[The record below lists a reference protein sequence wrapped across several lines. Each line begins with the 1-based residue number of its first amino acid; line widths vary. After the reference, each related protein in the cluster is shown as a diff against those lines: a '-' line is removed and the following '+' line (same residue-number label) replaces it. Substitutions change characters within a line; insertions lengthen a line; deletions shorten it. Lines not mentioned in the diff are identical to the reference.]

1 MQSIRCLIEWYD
13 PLVDGPTGDDIL
25 AGLNDAQR
33 SAVTH
38 GDGALL
44 ILAGPGSGK
53 TRVITHRIAWLIR
66 ERRLAPWNILAVTFT
81 NKAAR
86 EMRER
91 AAGLVGEDG
100 LLLHMGTFHAMC
112 ARWLRIDGEAVGVSR
127 EFTVYDEDDQLGVIK
142 RVLEELR
149 LDPRQFAPRSVLA
162 RISAHKSELVAPETA
177 LSRARTYPEEV
188 AARAYALYE
197 AALRRA
203 MALDFDD
210 LLLRAIGLLQIPE
223 LREKWAG
230 RYRHVLVDE
239 FQDTSPAQYLLAR
252 DLASVNGNITVVG
265 DADQSIY
272 SWRSADIRNFEYFL
286 RDFPKAAVARLEQN
300 YRSTAPILE
309 AAVGVISRNRDRAE
323 MKLWTARRGGEP
335 VLLYEAYNDEEEG
348 EFVAR
353 EILRLVAAGR
363 TYRDFAVLYRTNA
376 QSRPFEEAL
385 VRYRIPYRVVGGVRF
400 YERREVRDLL
410 AYLRVIHNPADEA
423 SLLRIINVPGRSIG
437 SRTVERLR
445 LLARANDMTL
455 WEACRLA
462 ATGKADSI
470 PARAATAIGLFVD
483 VLESLRLH
491 AQGPLGELFERL
503 LEAVGYLQYLGEG
516 DDSEERIENVL
527 QLRSLLAEYEGVTGE
542 GNDLATF
549 LQDVALISDQDTLDG
564 TAHAVTLI
572 TLHAAKGLEF
582 PVVFLVG
589 MEEGLLPHIRSF
601 DDPARLAEERRLCY
615 VGITRAMDLLFLT
628 RAYRRMTFG
637 TGTANPPSR
646 FIGDIP
652 SRVKRP
658 YGAAPRGYVEA
669 TFGAGHLTPELPATD
684 EAAFPPGTRVVHAK
698 FGEGVVT
705 EARMNGGEVEYVVEF
720 DTAGTRRLLQT
731 YAKLRAV

>member
-13 PLVDGPTGDDIL
+13 PRVDGPTGDDIL

-33 SAVTH
+33 AAVTH

-86 EMRER
+86 EMRGR
-91 AAGLVGEDG
+91 AASLVGEDG

-112 ARWLRIDGEAVGVSR
+112 ARWLRIDGEAVGVSS
-127 EFTVYDEDDQLGVIK
+127 EFSIYDEDDQLGVIK
-142 RVLEELR
+142 RVLDELR
-149 LDPRQFAPRSVLA
+149 IDPRQFTPRSVLA
-162 RISAHKSELVAPETA
+162 RISAHKSELTTPEAA

-188 AARAYALYE
+188 AARAYVLYE

-210 LLLRAIGLLQIPE
+210 LLLRAIDLLRIPA

-252 DLASVNGNITVVG
+252 DLASVHGNITVVG

-286 RDFPKAAVARLEQN
+286 RDFRNAAVARLEQN
-300 YRSTAPILE
+300 YRSTVPILE
-309 AAVGVISRNRDRAE
+309 AAVGVISRNPDRAE

-335 VLLYEAYNDEEEG
+335 VLWYEAYNDEEEG

-363 TYRDFAVLYRTNA
+363 TFRDFAVLYRTNA
-376 QSRPFEEAL
+376 QSRPFEEAM
-385 VRYRIPYRVVGGVRF
+385 VRHRIPYRVVGGVRF

-423 SLLRIINVPGRSIG
+423 SLLRIINVPGRGIG
-437 SRTVERLR
+437 SRTVERLQE
-445 LLARANDMTL
+445 LARMKDLSL
-455 WEACRLA
+455 WEACQLA
-462 ATGKADSI
+462 AAGEADSI
-470 PARAATAIGLFVD
+470 SGRAATAIGLFVD
-483 VLESLRLH
+483 VIESLRVH

-503 LEAVGYLQYLGEG
+503 LEEVGYLQYLGEG
-516 DDSEERIENVL
+516 DDSEERTENVL
-527 QLRSLLAEYEGVTGE
+527 QLHSLLREYEEVAGE

-549 LQDVALISDQDTLDG
+549 LQDVALVSDQDTLDE

-589 MEEGLLPHIRSF
+589 MEEGLLPHLRSF

-615 VGITRAMDLLFLT
+615 VGITRAMDLLYLT
-628 RAYRRMTFG
+628 RAYRRMAFG
-637 TGTANPPSR
+637 TSTANPPSR

-652 SRVKRP
+652 ASVKRP

-669 TFGAGHLTPELPATD
+669 AVGAGHLTPELPAADDT
-684 EAAFPPGTRVVHAK
+684 AFPPGTRVVHAK

-720 DTAGTRRLLQT
+720 DKAGTRRLLQT
-731 YAKLRAV
+731 YAKLRPV